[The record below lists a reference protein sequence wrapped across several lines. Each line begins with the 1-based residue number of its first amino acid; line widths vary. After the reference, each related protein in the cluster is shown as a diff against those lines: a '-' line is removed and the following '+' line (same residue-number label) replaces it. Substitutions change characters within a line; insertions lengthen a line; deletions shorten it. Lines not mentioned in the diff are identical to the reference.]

1 MLLASHT
8 MPNYDGLILLAAVLF
23 GIPVII
29 AGLLGVRRRTC
40 STIQKSLAVC
50 LGVVAG
56 LTVEC
61 FIGFFVLV
69 TNFSTATTILTI
81 PLATLA
87 IAIPSIYTSFRI
99 SRWVAT
105 RLENV

>member
-8 MPNYDGLILLAAVLF
+8 MPGVPIGFLLVAALVV

-29 AGLLGVRRRTC
+29 AGLLGVRGRRC

-61 FIGFFVLV
+61 LIGFFVLV
-69 TNFSTATTILTI
+69 ALLSNLMAL
-81 PLATLA
+81 LGTLA
-87 IAIPSIYTSFRI
+87 VVIPGIYTSFRI

-105 RLENV
+105 